1 MSLLSRAPLRALL
14 AANAVSVLGSSMTL
28 LALPWFVLAT
38 TGSAGRTGLVAACEG
53 IGLGVSALLGSP
65 LVNRLGARRA
75 AVLSDVLAAAGV
87 VAVPLLHGAGL
98 LELWLLC
105 VLVGLVGL
113 VAAPGITARY
123 VLAPRLV
130 ELGGVRVERAMSMYD
145 GVSRGARMLGAPLAG
160 VLIALLGPADVLV
173 VDAVTFLVSAA
184 LIRSCVPDL
193 AGEPPE
199 ESGYVASLRAGV
211 SLLRADR
218 LLLGI
223 TVMVCVTNL
232 LDAAWAAVILPV
244 YAREV
249 LGSSVAMGTLV
260 GLFGLGALT
269 GTFLYGWAG
278 HRLPRWPVFTAAF
291 LVCGPPRLFG
301 LAVDLPFGWLVAL
314 ALVTGLACGA
324 INPLLTVVE
333 LERVPDSRRAAF
345 FGVAAAGSVAG
356 MPLGAFL
363 AGVVVDHLGL
373 HPSLAIAA
381 TLYLVTTLSPVVW
394 ASTWRQMDP
403 QPVRAPL
410 VGATMGA

>member
-1 MSLLSRAPLRALL
+1 MSRGPLRALL
-14 AANAVSVLGSSMTL
+14 AANAVSTLGSSMTL

-38 TGSAGRTGLVAACEG
+38 TGSASRTGLVAACEG
-53 IGLGVSALLGSP
+53 VGLGVSALLGCP

-87 VAVPLLHGAGL
+87 VAVPVLHGTGL

-105 VLVGLVGL
+105 LLVGLVGL

-160 VLIALLGPADVLV
+160 LLIALLGPADVLV
-173 VDAVTFLVSAA
+173 VDAVTFLASAA
-184 LIRSCVPDL
+184 LIRTRVPDV
-193 AGEPPE
+193 AGEPAE
-199 ESGYVASLRAGV
+199 ESGYLQTLRAGV
-211 SLLRADR
+211 ALLRADR

-232 LDAAWAAVILPV
+232 LDAAWAAVLLPV

-260 GLFGLGALT
+260 GVFGLGALG
-269 GTFLYGWAG
+269 GTVLFGWAG
-278 HRLPRWPVFTAAF
+278 HRLPRWPLYTAAF
-291 LVCGPPRLFG
+291 LVCGPPRLLG
-301 LAVDLPFGWLVAL
+301 LSVDLPLGWLVAMS
-314 ALVTGLACGA
+314 LVCGLACGA

-363 AGVVVDHLGL
+363 AGVAVERVGL
-373 HPSLAIAA
+373 HPALLAAGLLYLAA
-381 TLYLVTTLSPVVW
+381 TLAPLVWST
-394 ASTWRQMDP
+394 TWRQMDRP
-403 QPVRAPL
+403 GSRRTGAL
-410 VGATMGA
+410 ASATMGA